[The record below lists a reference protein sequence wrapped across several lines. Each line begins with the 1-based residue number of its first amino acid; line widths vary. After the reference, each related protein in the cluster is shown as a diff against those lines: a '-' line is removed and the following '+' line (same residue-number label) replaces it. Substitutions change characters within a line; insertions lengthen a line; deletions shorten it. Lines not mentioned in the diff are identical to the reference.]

1 MRKRLS
7 ILGSTGSIGTNA
19 LEVISNLNDAFEI
32 TYLSTYKNVELLF
45 DQVKKYTPKAVV
57 VVDEVA
63 AKKIESAIEALG
75 IDLLTGRAGLLDLS
89 QRSDIDIM
97 LNSLV
102 GASGMEP
109 TLNAINAGVNVALS
123 NKESLVMAG
132 NLINNALEDSEAEL
146 FPVDSEHSA
155 IWQCMVGEDY
165 KDISRIILTGSG
177 GPFRERPLSTFGK
190 ISIDEALNHPNWDM
204 GKKITIDSAT
214 MMNKGLEVI
223 EAYWLF
229 GFDLNSINI
238 VVHPQSIIHSMIEMN
253 DGAIKAQMG
262 VPDMKVPIQYALT
275 YPNHISAPWERLD
288 LFNCADLTFQPP
300 DFKRFPS
307 IPLAF
312 RALEL
317 LGTAGTALNL
327 ANDITVELFLK
338 DKIAFTDIPRINEVI
353 LEEHPWIENPTLDD
367 IKNLSTWVKDK
378 INDL

>member
-45 DQVKKYTPKAVV
+45 DQVKKYNPKAVV
-57 VVDEVA
+57 VVDEVE
-63 AKKIESAIEALG
+63 AKKVESAIERLG

-97 LNSLV
+97 LNALV

-132 NLINNALEDSEAEL
+132 NLINNALEDSDAEL

-204 GKKITIDSAT
+204 GKKITVDSAT

-229 GFDLNSINI
+229 GFDLNNINI

-275 YPNHISAPWERLD
+275 YPNHMSAPWERLD
-288 LFNCADLTFQPP
+288 FFSCGDLTFQPP

-353 LEEHPWIENPTLDD
+353 LEEHPWVEDPTLDD
-367 IKNLSTWVKDK
+367 IKSLSTWVKGK

>member
-1 MRKRLS
+1 MQKKLS
-7 ILGSTGSIGTNA
+7 ILGSTGSIGVNA
-19 LEVISNLNDAFEI
+19 LKVISNLDKSFKI
-32 TYLSTYKNVELLF
+32 TYLSTFRNVELLF
-45 DQVKKYTPKAVV
+45 DQVKEYSPKAVA
-57 VVDEVA
+57 VVDELE
-63 AKKIESAIEALG
+63 AKKIKSALDSMDIE
-75 IDLLTGRAGLLDLS
+75 LLTGRVGLLELS

-97 LNSLV
+97 LNALV

-109 TLNAINAGVNVALS
+109 TLNAINSGVNVALS

-132 NLINNALEDSEAEL
+132 NLINKALEDSDAEL

-155 IWQCMVGEDY
+155 IWQCIVGEDY
-165 KDISRIILTGSG
+165 KDINRIILTGSG
-177 GPFRERPLSTFGK
+177 GPFRERPLSTFGE

-229 GFDLNSINI
+229 GFDANKIDI

-288 LFNCADLTFQPP
+288 FFSCGDLTFQPP
-300 DFKRFPS
+300 DLKRFPLIS
-307 IPLAF
+307 LAY
-312 RALEL
+312 RALDQ

-327 ANDITVELFLK
+327 ANDITVELFLRNQ
-338 DKIAFTDIPRINEVI
+338 ILFTDIPRINEII
-353 LEEHPWIENPTLDD
+353 LEEHPWIEQPTLDD
-367 IKNLSTWVKDK
+367 INSLSTWVKNK
-378 INDL
+378 INNL

>member
-1 MRKRLS
+1 MKNSELISRNLIHDSGKKHVSGLAEYTDDITEPLN
-7 ILGSTGSIGTNA
+7 ILYGAIGWSKKA
-19 LEVISNLNDAFEI
+19 HAKIKKIDLEEVKNSEGVEAVVTHLDIPGRNDVGPVFGGDPIFPRTKVEYYGQPLFAVAA
-32 TYLSTYKNVELLF
+32 SSVELAR
-45 DQVKKYTPKAVV
+45 KAVLR
-57 VVDEVA
+57 
-63 AKKIESAIEALG
+63 AK
-75 IDLLTGRAGLLDLS
+75 
-89 QRSDIDIM
+89 
-97 LNSLV
+97 V
-102 GASGMEP
+102 HY
-109 TLNAINAGVNVALS
+109 
-123 NKESLVMAG
+123 KELKP
-132 NLINNALEDSEAEL
+132 I
-146 FPVDSEHSA
+146 
-155 IWQCMVGEDY
+155 
-165 KDISRIILTGSG
+165 
-177 GPFRERPLSTFGK
+177 

-253 DGAIKAQMG
+253 DGAVKAQMG

-288 LFNCADLTFQPP
+288 FFSCGDLTFQPP

-327 ANDITVELFLK
+327 ANDTTVELFLK

-353 LEEHPWIENPTLDD
+353 LEEHPWVEDPTLDD
-367 IKNLSTWVKDK
+367 IKSLSTWVKYK
-378 INDL
+378 INNL

>member
-1 MRKRLS
+1 MQKKLS
-7 ILGSTGSIGTNA
+7 ILGSTGSIGVNA
-19 LEVISNLNDAFEI
+19 LKVISNLDKSFTI
-32 TYLSTYKNVELLF
+32 TYLSTFRNVELLF
-45 DQVKKYTPKAVV
+45 DQVKEYSPKAVA
-57 VVDEVA
+57 VVDELE
-63 AKKIESAIEALG
+63 AKKIKSALDSMDIE
-75 IDLLTGRAGLLDLS
+75 LLTGRVGLLELS
-89 QRSDIDIM
+89 QRSDVDIM
-97 LNSLV
+97 LNALV

-109 TLNAINAGVNVALS
+109 TLNAISSGVNVALS

-132 NLINNALEDSEAEL
+132 NLINKALEDSDAEL

-155 IWQCMVGEDY
+155 IWQCIVGEDY
-165 KDISRIILTGSG
+165 KDINRIILTGSG
-177 GPFRERPLSTFGK
+177 GPFRERSLSTFRE

-229 GFDLNSINI
+229 GFDANKIDI

-288 LFNCADLTFQPP
+288 FFSCGDLTFQPP
-300 DFKRFPS
+300 DLKRFPLIS
-307 IPLAF
+307 LAY
-312 RALEL
+312 RALDL

-327 ANDITVELFLK
+327 ANDITVELFLRNQ
-338 DKIAFTDIPRINEVI
+338 ILFTDIPRINEII
-353 LEEHPWIENPTLDD
+353 LEEHPWIEQPTLDD
-367 IKNLSTWVKDK
+367 INSLSTWVKNK

>member
-1 MRKRLS
+1 MQKKLS
-7 ILGSTGSIGTNA
+7 ILGSTGSIGVNA
-19 LEVISNLNDAFEI
+19 LKVISNLDKSFTI
-32 TYLSTYKNVELLF
+32 TYLSTFRNVELLF
-45 DQVKKYTPKAVV
+45 DQVKEYSPKAVA
-57 VVDEVA
+57 VVDELE
-63 AKKIESAIEALG
+63 AKKIKSALDSMDIE
-75 IDLLTGRAGLLDLS
+75 LLTGRVGLLELS
-89 QRSDIDIM
+89 QRSDVDIM
-97 LNSLV
+97 LNALV

-109 TLNAINAGVNVALS
+109 TLNAINSGVNVALS

-132 NLINNALEDSEAEL
+132 NLINKALEDSDAEL

-155 IWQCMVGEDY
+155 IWQCIVGEDY
-165 KDISRIILTGSG
+165 KDINRIILTGSG
-177 GPFRERPLSTFGK
+177 GPFRERSLSTFRE

-229 GFDLNSINI
+229 GFDANKIDI

-288 LFNCADLTFQPP
+288 FFSCGDLTFQPP
-300 DFKRFPS
+300 DLKRFPLIS
-307 IPLAF
+307 LAY
-312 RALEL
+312 RALDL

-327 ANDITVELFLK
+327 ANDITVELFLRNQ
-338 DKIAFTDIPRINEVI
+338 ILFTDIPRINEII
-353 LEEHPWIENPTLDD
+353 LEEHPWIEQPTLDD
-367 IKNLSTWVKDK
+367 INSLSTWVKNK

>member
-19 LEVISNLNDAFEI
+19 LKVISSLNDAFEI

-97 LNSLV
+97 LNALV

-132 NLINNALEDSEAEL
+132 NLINNALEDSDAEL

-229 GFDLNSINI
+229 GFDLNSIDI

-288 LFNCADLTFQPP
+288 FFSCGDLTFQPP

-327 ANDITVELFLK
+327 ANDISVELFLK

-353 LEEHPWIENPTLDD
+353 LEEHPWVEDPTLDD
-367 IKNLSTWVKDK
+367 IKNLSTWVKYK

>member
-45 DQVKKYTPKAVV
+45 DQVKKYNPKAVV
-57 VVDEVA
+57 VVDEVE
-63 AKKIESAIEALG
+63 AKKVESAIERLG

-97 LNSLV
+97 LNALV

-132 NLINNALEDSEAEL
+132 NLINNALEDSDAEL

-204 GKKITIDSAT
+204 GKKITVDSAT

-229 GFDLNSINI
+229 GFDLNNINI

-275 YPNHISAPWERLD
+275 YPNHMSAPWERLD
-288 LFNCADLTFQPP
+288 FFSCGDLTFQPP

-327 ANDITVELFLK
+327 ANDTTVELFLK

-353 LEEHPWIENPTLDD
+353 LEEHPWVEDPTLDD
-367 IKNLSTWVKDK
+367 IKSLSTWVKGK